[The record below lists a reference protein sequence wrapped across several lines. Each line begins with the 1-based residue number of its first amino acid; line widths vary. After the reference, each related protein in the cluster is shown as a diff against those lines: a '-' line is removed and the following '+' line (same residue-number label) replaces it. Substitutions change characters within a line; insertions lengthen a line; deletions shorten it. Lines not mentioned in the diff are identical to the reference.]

1 MEAFSVEI
9 GFWLNQALGL
19 LGSLIVLSSV
29 QFNNRKIILAAQA
42 VACTLWLV
50 HYSVLGAATAAA
62 TNIISFARSIVF
74 AYNDRPWAKKRFW
87 LWLFLGLFIL
97 NSIVTWEGARSI
109 LPAVAM
115 CLTTLAL
122 WTHDLKKTRF
132 LYLANSPFWLSYD
145 LISGSYSTALIECC
159 ALVSYILAVWRYDF
173 KKQPQ
178 N

>member
-1 MEAFSVEI
+1 MEI
-9 GFWLNQALGL
+9 GFWLNQAIGL

-42 VACTLWLV
+42 IACTLWLI

-74 AYNDRPWAKKRFW
+74 AYNDRSWAKKKFW
-87 LWLFLGLFIL
+87 LWLFLVLFVL
-97 NSIVTWEGARSI
+97 NSIVTWEGIRS
-109 LPAVAM
+109 LFPAIAM

-132 LYLANSPFWLSYD
+132 LYLVNSPFWLSYD
-145 LISGSYSTALIECC
+145 LLSGSYSTALVECF
-159 ALVSYILAVWRYDF
+159 AFISYILAVWRYDLR
-173 KKQPQ
+173 KQPQ
-178 N
+178 D